1 MLQIGSM
8 NGGSVHASVTFRAAS
23 TLVQSSLLAV
33 VAVCVARSIWY
44 PLLMLSC
51 LHLRHA
57 NTPPNEREWKKIS
70 ERGLYLYLGTLPLNE
85 IVAV

>member
-33 VAVCVARSIWY
+33 SSVQCVAMVPVAYAVVPASQTCEHSSQRERVEEN
-44 PLLMLSC
+44 
-51 LHLRHA
+51 LRKGSLFVFGD
-57 NTPPNEREWKKIS
+57 PSS
-70 ERGLYLYLGTLPLNE
+70 E
-85 IVAV
+85 